1 MKNELK
7 QYLKDLSILNGEFTL
22 SSGEKSNY
30 YIDARVCSLSSAPL
44 NLISKI
50 FYNIIKDRGINFV
63 GGPTIGADPIV
74 GGILIQSALDNYN
87 LNGFL
92 VRSSDKE
99 HGTKK
104 SIEGVSIKGKS
115 VILVEDVVSTGGSLI
130 KAIEKLRSQDS
141 KVNSILSIVD
151 REMGADSK
159 FLDMGIDYLPLFHI
173 SELV

>member
-1 MKNELK
+1 MGLVSIAAPIFIASVRLQCLLIKQGIPYDIASRGAIGKPSEKEGKINE
-7 QYLKDLSILNGEFTL
+7 
-22 SSGEKSNY
+22 
-30 YIDARVCSLSSAPL
+30 
-44 NLISKI
+44 
-50 FYNIIKDRGINFV
+50 
-63 GGPTIGADPIV
+63 
-74 GGILIQSALDNYN
+74 ALDNYN